1 MHMHTHMRM
10 PRCADDETE
19 SGGRPLS
26 AGGVPAAWCECVS
39 EGATLVF
46 AKGQARA
53 ILETGG
59 RSVASRVS
67 EVGAG
72 GVIVSGWG
80 SANHHA
86 NGAGG
91 AAGKRR
97 GTREGGSDACEVA
110 SVLCLSD
117 D

>member
-1 MHMHTHMRM
+1 M
-10 PRCADDETE
+10 
-19 SGGRPLS
+19 
-26 AGGVPAAWCECVS
+26 
-39 EGATLVF
+39 F
-46 AKGQARA
+46 AKGRARA

-59 RSVASRVS
+59 RRVASRVS

-86 NGAGG
+86 NGAGVV
-91 AAGKRR
+91 AGKRR